1 MGSLVALQV
10 IDKFLLNYTVGDVL
24 LLAFVLSVLA
34 ALPVGSRRVLALNA
48 ILFGVIFLV
57 TPSDLAAL
65 HYKFLGI
72 ALVFAGPMLFIS
84 ARR

>member
-10 IDKFLLNYTVGDVL
+10 IDNFLLNYSVGDVL
-24 LLAFVLSVLA
+24 LLGFVLSVLA
-34 ALPVGSRRVLALNA
+34 ALPTGSRKVLALNVV
-48 ILFGVIFLV
+48 LFGLIFLV

-72 ALVFAGPMLFIS
+72 ALLFAGPMLFIS
-84 ARR
+84 GRR